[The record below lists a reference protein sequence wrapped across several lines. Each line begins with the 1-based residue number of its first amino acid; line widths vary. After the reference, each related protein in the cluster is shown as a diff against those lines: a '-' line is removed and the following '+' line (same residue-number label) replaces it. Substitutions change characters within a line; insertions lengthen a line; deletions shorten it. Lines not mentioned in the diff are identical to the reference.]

1 MKKILIACCASLLF
15 SLSVFAQHDAQIS
28 QHLLSRTHY
37 NPAAAG
43 ASLYGNITG
52 IARQQYVG
60 FTGAPQT
67 GLLNFDMLL
76 PNTSSGI
83 GLSVVYD
90 KYGPL
95 LSYNPMLNY
104 AYHIKLGDN
113 QHLSLGVAAGVFLRQ
128 YDASNNIYE
137 NIGDPL
143 ENYDGAQEY
152 LAPDANVGIEY
163 QLENWIIG
171 ASATHIPQFFE
182 EETVMNPTTQY
193 YAYSRYRFEIGR
205 YWDLTPGIAA
215 QYDGYSVHSEINAVL
230 HYLKLFWVGGSYRFS
245 DVFDSESIVPM
256 VGLQLS
262 DYVRLGYAY
271 DYNLSSL
278 QNYNQGSHEIMLQLR
293 FKTRHHTSRTPRF
306 AEW

>member
-1 MKKILIACCASLLF
+1 MKKILIVCF
-15 SLSVFAQHDAQIS
+15 SYLMFTGLVSAQHDVQIS

-52 IARQQYVG
+52 IARQQYTG

-76 PNTSSGI
+76 RNSSSGI

-90 KYGPL
+90 KFGPL
-95 LSYNPMLNY
+95 MSYNPMINY
-104 AYHIKLGDN
+104 AYHIKLGEN
-113 QHLSLGVAAGVFLRQ
+113 QHLSLGVAGGVFLRQ

-137 NIGDPL
+137 NIGDPI
-143 ENYDGAQEY
+143 ENYDSDQQY
-152 LAPDANVGIEY
+152 MAPDANVGAEY
-163 QLENWIIG
+163 QLENWVLG

-182 EETVMNPTTQY
+182 DETVLNPTTQY
-193 YAYSRYRFEIGR
+193 YAYSRYRFEVGR
-205 YWDLTPGIAA
+205 YWDVTPGLAS
-215 QYDGYSVHSEINAVL
+215 QFDGYSVHNEINAVL
-230 HYLKLFWVGGSYRFS
+230 HYLKMFWVGGSYRFS

-256 VGLQLS
+256 AGLQLT
-262 DYVRLGYAY
+262 DFVRIGYAY
-271 DYNLSSL
+271 DHNLSKL
-278 QNYNQGSHEIMLQLR
+278 NNYNSGSHEIMLQLR